1 MFIQIITNLANA
13 ITSACG
19 LDINQAKTVVYW
31 AIATHALDKLEIMPI
46 LVISGPYSTGKSTLI
61 NLIRQICN
69 QPRLL
74 DGEMSKAELRDKLE
88 VNTTALIEEAD
99 KVDEQLILKRYA
111 RQTSGTS
118 VKRGS
123 GSLGWT
129 SKEMKLFGGTVL
141 HRRIP
146 FKDPAVDS
154 RSIVIKTTYKSGN
167 YVTLK
172 LDSSNLATVAANVD
186 WFKKVP
192 AIESLDGRAVDTWM
206 PLFQAAVTCN
216 DTDWIAYGIGELMKT
231 VKNLKEGQGYE
242 PSQVVVS
249 KLIALAYEEPTSQF
263 KDRVALKAIEKGL
276 KDDGVSLTSWQVGK
290 ILREL
295 GFEVKSV
302 GGTRYTLV
310 NQSHLLEVVRQLGID
325 DDALKGMSP

>member
-1 MFIQIITNLANA
+1 MSLQIITYAIA

-31 AIATHALDKLEIMPI
+31 AIATHALEKLAIMPI
-46 LVISGPYSTGKSTLI
+46 LVISGSYSTGKSILI
-61 NLIRQICN
+61 SLIQQICHE
-69 QPRLL
+69 PRPL

-88 VNTTALIEEAD
+88 LNTTALIEEAD

-123 GSLGWT
+123 ASQGWT

-146 FKDPAVDS
+146 FKDPAIDS
-154 RSIVIKTTYKSGN
+154 RSIAIKTTYKPGN
-167 YVTLK
+167 YVTVTLN
-172 LDSSNLATVAANVD
+172 SSDLATIAVKVD
-186 WFKKVP
+186 WSKKVP
-192 AIESLDGRAVDTWM
+192 AIQSLDGRAVDTWM
-206 PLFQAAVTCN
+206 PLFQAAVACN
-216 DTDWIAYGIGELMKT
+216 DTDWIAYGIGEVMKT
-231 VKNLKEGQGYE
+231 IQNLKEGQGYE

-249 KLIALAYEEPTSQF
+249 KLIALAYEEPTNRF

-276 KDDGVSLTSWQVGK
+276 KDDGISLTSWQVGK

-295 GFEVKSV
+295 SFEVKTI
-302 GGTRYTLV
+302 GGTRYVIINKT
-310 NQSHLLEVVRQLGID
+310 HLLEVVKQLGID
-325 DDALKGMSP
+325 DDALNQMSP

>member
-1 MFIQIITNLANA
+1 MSIQVVTNHANA

-19 LDINQAKTVVYW
+19 LDLNQAKTVKHW
-31 AIATHALDKLEIMPI
+31 ATATHGLEKLEIMPI
-46 LVISGPYSTGKSTLI
+46 LVISGPYSSGKSTLI
-61 NLIRQICN
+61 SLIEKMCY
-69 QPRLL
+69 QPRPL

-154 RSIVIKTTYKSGN
+154 RSIFIKTVYKPGN
-167 YVTLK
+167 YVTSK
-172 LDSSNLATVAANVD
+172 LDGSDLATIAAKVD
-186 WFKKVP
+186 WSKKIPV
-192 AIESLDGRAVDTWM
+192 IQSLDGRAVDTWM
-206 PLFQAAVTCN
+206 PLFQAAVACN
-216 DTDWIAYGIGELMKT
+216 DTEWIAYGIGEVMKT
-231 VKNLKEGQGYE
+231 IKNLKEGQGYE
-242 PSQVVVS
+242 PNQVVVS
-249 KLIALAYEEPTSQF
+249 KLIALAYEESLVQF
-263 KDRVALKAIEKGL
+263 KDRVALRAIEKGL

-295 GFEVKSV
+295 GFEVKTV
-302 GGTRYTLV
+302 GGTRYTIV
-310 NQSHLLEVVRQLGID
+310 NTPHLLDVAKQLGID
-325 DDALKGMSP
+325 DEVLKKMSP

>member
-1 MFIQIITNLANA
+1 MFIQIIANLANA
-13 ITSACG
+13 ITLSCG
-19 LDINQAKTVVYW
+19 LDLNQAKTVVYW
-31 AIATHALDKLEIMPI
+31 AIATHALDKLAIMAI
-46 LVISGPYSTGKSTLI
+46 LVISGPYSTGKSILI
-61 NLIRQICN
+61 NLIEQICS

-129 SKEMKLFGGTVL
+129 SKEMRLFGGTVL

-146 FKDPAVDS
+146 FKDPAIDS
-154 RSIVIKTTYKSGN
+154 RSIAIRTTYKPGN
-167 YVTLK
+167 YVTVK
-172 LDSSNLATVAANVD
+172 IDGSDLATIAANID
-186 WFKKVP
+186 WSKKVP
-192 AIESLDGRAVDTWM
+192 VIQSLDGRAVDTWM
-206 PLFQAAVTCN
+206 PLFQAAVACN
-216 DTDWIAYGIGELMKT
+216 DTEWIAYGIGEVMKT
-231 VKNLKEGQGYE
+231 ITNLKEGQGYE
-242 PSQVVVS
+242 PNQVVVS
-249 KLIALAYEEPTSQF
+249 KLIALAYEESPVHF
-263 KDRVALKAIEKGL
+263 KGRIALRAIEKGL

-295 GFEVKSV
+295 GFEVKTV
-302 GGTRYTLV
+302 GGTRYTIV
-310 NQSHLLEVVRQLGID
+310 NTPHLLEVAKQLGID